1 MALFKFKN
9 KAARKKQAE
18 PDYAALRGVSH
29 TRGDWSLTTSE
40 AIYAAVSR
48 IANGI
53 AMLPLH
59 LYHNGEI
66 AYDDPREKLLGYMPN
81 ASMTPYFFK
90 STMEAF
96 RNTEGNA
103 YALIV
108 PDPVSGQVVSL
119 DVLDAARVQ
128 VERAIE
134 TKEIW
139 YSFSLDNGQ
148 KAMVHSSCMIAL
160 HHISANGEKGIRPID
175 VLRETLTYGEKVREF
190 SLQQL
195 EGVNNGVVLTLPNQS
210 IDKSKKD
217 AMVESFIDTYK
228 KSGGRVMV
236 LEGGA
241 TATLMSRSPVDA
253 NVLDVERVNKNRVAA
268 VYGIPPHMLGDFSNA
283 TYSTA
288 EQAQQ
293 EFLNFTLMPIVTQ
306 WQDELDLKLLT
317 WEEKRKGFQWRFDIS
332 AMKKADT
339 ATTAEKYQ
347 KAIRGSWMRPN
358 EVRRIEGLPEVEGG
372 DELLASRDLVR
383 LSEILKAVRE

>member
-1 MALFKFKN
+1 MALFKFRN
-9 KAARKKQAE
+9 KAAQKKAE

-59 LYHNGEI
+59 LYKNGEI

-119 DVLDAARVQ
+119 DVLDAARVT
-128 VERAIE
+128 VERAVE
-134 TKEIW
+134 TKEVW

-160 HHISANGEKGIRPID
+160 HHVSANGERGIRPID

-195 EGVNNGVVLTLPNQS
+195 EGVNNGVVLSLPNQA
-210 IDKSKKD
+210 IAEPKKE
-217 AMVESFIDTYK
+217 AMVNSFIETYK

-283 TYSTA
+283 TYATA

-293 EFLNFTLMPIVTQ
+293 EFLNFTLMPIVCQ

-317 WEEKRKGFQWRFDIS
+317 WEEKRKGYQWRFDVS

-372 DELLASRDLVR
+372 DELLISRDMVR
-383 LSEILKAVRE
+383 LSEVLKSTLQ